1 MFLPQGV
8 PKSQMA
14 VRDCRRAM
22 IRLQLKT
29 RSKNK
34 RQRQCSTWWQIWLG
48 NYL

>member
-29 RSKNK
+29 RSKI
-34 RQRQCSTWWQIWLG
+34 RDRDSVARDDRFDWEII
-48 NYL
+48 